1 VTDYLDST
9 RTAYDTVAVDY
20 AETLRDHLAGST
32 WDRAILGAFTEL
44 VNAAGGGRV
53 ADIGCGPGRVT
64 EHLHTLGLDV
74 FGIDL
79 SPEMI
84 AVARKW
90 YPHLDFQ
97 LGVMPGLSIEDGALA
112 GIVAWYSIIHTPPE
126 RHPEIFTDF
135 HRMLSPGGHLLLAF
149 QAGNERR
156 HVEHAYGHDVSC
168 DAYRLPP
175 EEIIEKLGE
184 VGFTTVSRLMREP
197 EGELEATQ
205 QVYLVARK
213 Q

>member
-1 VTDYLDST
+1 MTDYLDST

-44 VNAAGGGRV
+44 VNAAGGGRI

-64 EHLHTLGLDV
+64 EHLHTLGLDI

-97 LGVMPGLSIEDGALA
+97 LGSMPGLSIEDGALA

-184 VGFTTVSRLMREP
+184 AGFTTVSRLVREP

>member
-1 VTDYLDST
+1 MTDYLDST

-44 VNAAGGGRV
+44 VNAAGGGRI

-90 YPHLDFQ
+90 YPHLNFE
-97 LGVMPGLSIEDGALA
+97 LGEMPGLSIEDNALA

-126 RHPEIFTDF
+126 RHLEIFADF
-135 HRMLSPGGHLLLAF
+135 HRMLSPGGHLVLAF
-149 QAGNERR
+149 QVGDERR
-156 HVEHAYGHDVSC
+156 HIQHAYGHDITC

-175 EEIIEKLGE
+175 EEISGKLAE
-184 VGFTTVSRLMREP
+184 AGFSVISRLVREP
-197 EGELEATQ
+197 EGEFENTQ
-205 QVYLVARK
+205 QAYLIARK

>member
-1 VTDYLDST
+1 MTNYLDTT

-20 AETLRDHLAGST
+20 AELLRDHLAGAT
-32 WDRAILGAFTEL
+32 WDRAMLGAFTEL

-64 EHLHTLGLDV
+64 EYLHTLKVDV
-74 FGIDL
+74 FGVDL

-90 YPHLDFQ
+90 YTHLDFQ
-97 LGVMPGLSIEDGALA
+97 LGAMPGLSIEDDALA

-126 RHPEIFTDF
+126 RHVEIFTDF
-135 HRMLSPGGHLLLAF
+135 HRMLRPGGHLILAF
-149 QAGNERR
+149 QVGNERK
-156 HVEHAYGHDVSC
+156 HIEHAYGHDISC

-175 EEIIEKLGE
+175 EEIIEKLE
-184 VGFTTVSRLMREP
+184 KSGFTVVSRLLREP
-197 EGELEATQ
+197 EGEFESTPQA
-205 QVYLVARK
+205 YLIARK
-213 Q
+213 E